1 MARAPPRRHRGTEA
15 KDAPKGHP
23 MNPLEPITTGKTT
36 AKPTAKAAP
45 KPTAT
50 ATATAMATEKTTE
63 QAAAAPAQPPD
74 EGELSPLL
82 TAWDLAHPD
91 LSDPEWRHL
100 LDELA
105 HPRTTRAFQRL
116 ADTKA

>member
-1 MARAPPRRHRGTEA
+1 
-15 KDAPKGHP
+15 

-36 AKPTAKAAP
+36 ARPSAEATPKPTAKA
-45 KPTAT
+45 TAW
-50 ATATAMATEKTTE
+50 ATGKTTE
-63 QAAAAPAQPPD
+63 QAAAPAQPPD
-74 EGELSPLL
+74 EGALTPLL